1 MFPTNK
7 GLKIF
12 TVSDIPVRV
21 DWSWIIIF
29 ILVTW
34 SLAGVYFPLEF
45 PGRSVALYWGLG
57 AISALL
63 LFVSILLHE
72 ISHSVVA
79 KKTGLPVSDIT
90 LFIFGG
96 VSQMTEEP
104 EDPVQ
109 EFKIAAAGPLVSL
122 ILVFVFWGLAV
133 LLQTYTGFQPAVLIF
148 NYLAIVN
155 GVILAFNLF
164 PGLPLDG
171 GRIFRAI
178 LWKITGSLKQS
189 TKVASWIG
197 SGFGIFLIAA
207 GFFLVLAG
215 NFGGLWF
222 VIIGFFLYQA
232 ARVAY
237 ENLYLTRIL
246 ADVSIKEVMSENPIT
261 VPANISIAQ
270 LVKEYF
276 MKHPYRG
283 YPVVE
288 FGAGEKI
295 EGAEPGQ
302 VRGFITLNDVIN
314 IDRDRWESITVQ
326 DVINTQ
332 HLSCPR
338 IDAESNLKD
347 SLREMLENGH
357 PCLVVTENE
366 NLKGVVSRQDIMN
379 MIAVRSQ
386 LFKEKGS

>member
-1 MFPTNK
+1 MFPTSK
-7 GLKIF
+7 GMKIF
-12 TVSDIPVRV
+12 TVSDIPVRI
-21 DWSWIIIF
+21 DWSWLIIF
-29 ILVTW
+29 LLVTW
-34 SLAGVYFPLEF
+34 SLASVYFPLEF

-57 AISALL
+57 AISSLL
-63 LFVSILLHE
+63 LFISILLHE

-79 KKTGLPVSDIT
+79 KRTGLPVSDIT

-104 EDPVQ
+104 ENPGQ

-122 ILVFVFWGLAV
+122 ILVFLFWGLAV
-133 LLQTYTGFQPAVLIF
+133 LTQTYTGFQPAVLIF

-178 LWKITGSLKQS
+178 LWRITGNLRLS

-246 ADVSIKEVMSENPIT
+246 ADVSIKEAMSENPIT
-261 VPANISIAQ
+261 VPANINIGQ

-295 EGAEPGQ
+295 ESAEPGQ
-302 VRGFITLNDVIN
+302 VMGFITLNDIIN
-314 IDRDRWESITVQ
+314 IDRGKWDSITVQ
-326 DVINTQ
+326 DVINVQ

-357 PCLVVTENE
+357 PCLVVVENE

-379 MIAVRSQ
+379 IIAVRSQ
-386 LFKEKGS
+386 LFKEKG